1 MTMGSLGDVALK
13 LQDGPFG
20 SNLKS
25 SHYTD
30 EGVRVVRLQ
39 NIGSG
44 FFDDSDQAFISPAH
58 FAKLQKHEC
67 SAGDVLVATLGDPIL
82 LAAIQPK
89 SLPVTLNKADC
100 IQLRCDPDRAVA
112 GYVTHY
118 LNSGVAQS
126 HASALAHGQTRKRV
140 NLSQLRRLPIPL
152 PPIEE
157 QRRIAAVL
165 DAADALR
172 AKRRQAIAK
181 LDTLTQAIFID
192 MFSRN
197 GWDSWPSQP
206 VESVANPGKGA
217 IRTGP
222 FGSQLLHEEFVDDG
236 VAVLGIDNAVQNRF
250 AWGKRRFIT
259 EKKYAQLS
267 RFTVSPGDVLVTIM
281 GTCGRVAVVPN
292 DIPRSINT
300 KHLCCVTVNKEVCLP
315 EWLWACLR
323 FHPAVLDQLGATH
336 GAVMP
341 GLNMGKIKQAEI
353 PVPPLNDQRRFA
365 ERMAAT
371 VYHQEV
377 SDRSRVQVETLFASL
392 QQRAFRGEL

>member
-1 MTMGSLGDVALK
+1 MTAMAPIAEVCEVNPRLRKKLAANDMVAFVGMSGLDATSAIATDSEQRPYADVAK
-13 LQDGPFG
+13 A
-20 SNLKS
+20 
-25 SHYTD
+25 YTSF
-30 EGVRVVRLQ
+30 E
-39 NIGSG
+39 
-44 FFDDSDQAFISPAH
+44 H
-58 FAKLQKHEC
+58 
-67 SAGDVLVATLGDPIL
+67 GDVLVAKITPCFENGKIAQAAVSTKIAFGSTEFHVLRPIADRVDRRYL
-82 LAAIQPK
+82 L
-89 SLPVTLNKADC
+89 
-100 IQLRCDPDRAVA
+100 
-112 GYVTHY
+112 HF
-118 LNSGVAQS
+118 
-126 HASALAHGQTRKRV
+126 
-140 NLSQLRRLPIPL
+140 LRRPSVLQLGEQRMTGAGGQRRVPARLFEELHIPL

-172 AKRRQAIAK
+172 ANRRQALAK